1 VLDAKASIPGSSGAV
16 LESLVTAS
24 ETESA
29 SLALASVAD
38 SSVVV

>member
-1 VLDAKASIPGSSGAV
+1 VLDAEAFVPGSSGAV

-29 SLALASVAD
+29 ALALASAAD